1 MPRPI
6 GIVAVDAGSNAI
18 RAAVARVSSL
28 SEITEVATER
38 WPVRLGHNVFTKRRL
53 DNRTIARAV
62 RTFKHFRAMMRQHDV
77 QIYRAVATSAVRE
90 AENGEALVG
99 KILRES
105 GIRLE
110 AIDSAEEARLVRRAV
125 RAVLGP
131 LEPRLVVD
139 LGGGS
144 LEISLLR
151 EWHVEQS
158 FALPIGTVRLM
169 ESMKLTGMV
178 DEDQFERLRHR
189 ILSVIQSAWPNPANL
204 SRNIAVFC
212 GGNAELLARVA
223 PGPRY
228 RGVPSIHVRLLRD
241 QAWEILRRDVPARMR
256 KFHVRR
262 DRAEVMGIAAVVFL
276 CLAEHARL
284 DTILVPAVGV
294 REGILCDLAA
304 QHFGAPGLDERRA
317 HLLLDLS
324 RNIAAK
330 FHCDLRHAEYV
341 RAVAGLLFDQ
351 LASKYEL
358 PPELRLPLEMAA
370 VLHNCGRAIHE
381 KAHHKHGEY
390 LVQNAEL
397 PGLPAETQAILACL
411 VRYHGKSE
419 PETHHKL
426 YASLPPRDRRRIR
439 ELSGILRIA
448 AAMGAGGTL
457 NVRALRIRVSRKQ
470 LRLRLFLAG
479 GASLELGM
487 LRRKARPFEKEFGVA
502 VVFTRTRAKL
512 GASKMRTPKLHRVE
526 FGPMQKK
533 SVAAR
538 SGQVWG
544 LTA

>member
-1 MPRPI
+1 
-6 GIVAVDAGSNAI
+6 
-18 RAAVARVSSL
+18 
-28 SEITEVATER
+28 
-38 WPVRLGHNVFTKRRL
+38 
-53 DNRTIARAV
+53 
-62 RTFKHFRAMMRQHDV
+62 MMRQHDI
-77 QIYRAVATSAVRE
+77 QFYRAVATSAVRE
-90 AENGEALVG
+90 AENGEALVR
-99 KILRES
+99 KIFRET

-144 LEISLLR
+144 LEISLLH
-151 EWHVEQS
+151 EWRVEQS

-189 ILSVIQSAWPNPANL
+189 VLSVIQSAWPNPPNL
-204 SRNIAVFC
+204 SRCLAVFC

-256 KFHVRR
+256 KFQVRR
-262 DRAEVMGIAAVVFL
+262 DRAEVLGIAAVVFL

-284 DTILVPAVGV
+284 ETILVPSVGV

-317 HLLLDLS
+317 RVLLDLS

-330 FHCDLRHAEYV
+330 FHCDVRHADYV
-341 RAVAGLLFDQ
+341 RSVAAVLFDQ
-351 LASKYEL
+351 LAARYKL
-358 PPELRLPLEMAA
+358 APELRLALEMAA
-370 VLHNCGRAIHE
+370 ELHNCGRAIHE

-419 PETHHKL
+419 PEAHHKL
-426 YASLPPRDRRRIR
+426 YASLPPRDRRRVR

-448 AAMGAGGTL
+448 AAMGAGGNL

-470 LRLRLFLAG
+470 LRLRLFLAP
-479 GASLELGM
+479 GANLDLAV
-487 LRRKARPFEKEFGVA
+487 LRRKARPFEKEFGVR

-512 GASKMRTPKLHRVE
+512 GAPQLRMSKVHRVE
-526 FGPMQKK
+526 LSSSQKK
-533 SVAAR
+533 SPGNPTR
-538 SGQVWG
+538 PVWG

>member
-1 MPRPI
+1 LPRPI

-53 DNRTIARAV
+53 DNRTIARAI

-90 AENGEALVG
+90 AENGDVLVG

-204 SRNIAVFC
+204 SRSIAVFC

-241 QAWEILRRDVPARMR
+241 QAWEILRRDLPARMR

-317 HLLLDLS
+317 RGLLDLS

-330 FHCDLRHAEYV
+330 FQCDLRHAEYV
-341 RAVAGLLFDQ
+341 RAVAALLFDQ
-351 LASKYEL
+351 LAPRYEL

-370 VLHNCGRAIHE
+370 ILHNCGRAIHE

-419 PETHHKL
+419 PEAHHKL

-470 LRLRLFLAG
+470 LRLRLFLTT

-487 LRRKARPFEKEFGVA
+487 LRRKARPFEKEFGVV
-502 VVFTRTRAKL
+502 VVFTRTRVKL
-512 GASKMRTPKLHRVE
+512 GASKLRTPKLHRVE
-526 FGPMQKK
+526 FAPTQKK
-533 SVAAR
+533 SQAAR
-538 SGQVWG
+538 SGQAWG

>member
-1 MPRPI
+1 LPRPI

-53 DNRTIARAV
+53 DNATMARAV
-62 RTFKHFRAMMRQHDV
+62 RTFKHFRAMMRLHDI
-77 QIYRAVATSAVRE
+77 QIYRAVATSAIRE
-90 AENGEALVG
+90 AENGDALVA

-189 ILSVIQSAWPNPANL
+189 ILSVIQSAWPNPPNL

-317 HLLLDLS
+317 RVLLDLS

-341 RAVAGLLFDQ
+341 RAVAALLFDH
-351 LASKYEL
+351 LAPRYEL

-419 PETHHKL
+419 PEAHHKL

-448 AAMGAGGTL
+448 ASMGAGGTL
-457 NVRALRIRVSRKQ
+457 NVRALRIRASRKQ
-470 LRLRLFLAG
+470 LRLRLFLAA

-487 LRRKARPFEKEFGVA
+487 LRRKARPFEKEFGVG

-512 GASKMRTPKLHRVE
+512 GASKLRTPKLHRVE
-526 FGPMQKK
+526 FGLAQKK
-533 SVAAR
+533 SPAAR
-538 SGQVWG
+538 SGQAFG

>member
-90 AENGEALVG
+90 AENGEALVA
-99 KILRES
+99 KILRET

-317 HLLLDLS
+317 RVLLDLS
-324 RNIAAK
+324 RNIAAR

-341 RAVAGLLFDQ
+341 RAVAALLFDH
-351 LASKYEL
+351 LAPRYEL

-419 PETHHKL
+419 PEAHHKL

-470 LRLRLFLAG
+470 LRLRLFLAS

-487 LRRKARPFEKEFGVA
+487 LRRKARPFEKEFGVG
-502 VVFTRTRAKL
+502 VLFTRTRAKL
-512 GASKMRTPKLHRVE
+512 GTSKLRTPKLHRVE
-526 FGPMQKK
+526 FGPAQKK
-533 SVAAR
+533 SPAAR
-538 SGQVWG
+538 SGQAWG

>member
-1 MPRPI
+1 LPKPI

-28 SEITEVATER
+28 SEITEIATER

-53 DNRTIARAV
+53 DNRTIKRAV
-62 RTFKHFRAMMRQHDV
+62 RTFKHFRSMMRQHDV

-90 AENGEALVG
+90 AENGETLVRR
-99 KILRES
+99 ILRET

-110 AIDSAEEARLVRRAV
+110 AINSAEEARLVRRAV

-144 LEISLLR
+144 LEISLLH

-169 ESMKLTGMV
+169 ESMKLTGVV
-178 DEDQFERLRHR
+178 DEDQYERLRHR
-189 ILSVIQSAWPNPANL
+189 VLSVIQSAWPNPPNL
-204 SRNIAVFC
+204 SRNLAVFC

-241 QAWEILRRDVPARMR
+241 QTWEILRRDVPARMR

-262 DRAEVMGIAAVVFL
+262 DRAEVLGIAAVVFL

-284 DTILVPAVGV
+284 DTILVPLVGV

-304 QHFGAPGLDERRA
+304 QYFGAPGLDERRA
-317 HLLLDLS
+317 RVLLDLS

-330 FHCDLRHAEYV
+330 FHCDVRHAEYV
-341 RAVAGLLFDQ
+341 RSVAAVLFDQ
-351 LASKYEL
+351 LALRYKL
-358 PPELRLPLEMAA
+358 PPELRLPMEMAA
-370 VLHNCGRAIHE
+370 ILHNCGRAIHE

-419 PETHHKL
+419 PEAHHKL
-426 YASLPPRDRRRIR
+426 YASLPPRDRRRVR

-470 LRLRLFLAG
+470 LRLRLFLAP
-479 GASLELGM
+479 GANLDLGV
-487 LRRKARPFEKEFGVA
+487 LRRKARAFEHEFGVRVA
-502 VVFTRTRAKL
+502 FTRTRAKL
-512 GASKMRTPKLHRVE
+512 GASKVHRVE
-526 FGPMQKK
+526 LGSLQKK
-533 SVAAR
+533 PPIPANGHAWS
-538 SGQVWG
+538 

>member
-90 AENGEALVG
+90 AENGDALVG

-169 ESMKLTGMV
+169 EGMKLTGMV

-189 ILSVIQSAWPNPANL
+189 ILSVIQSAWPNPPNL

-317 HLLLDLS
+317 RVLLDLS

-341 RAVAGLLFDQ
+341 RAVVALLFDQ
-351 LASKYEL
+351 LATRYEL

-370 VLHNCGRAIHE
+370 ILHNCGRAIHE

-419 PETHHKL
+419 PEAHHKL

-470 LRLRLFLAG
+470 LRLRLFLAP
-479 GASLELGM
+479 GANLELGM
-487 LRRKARPFEKEFGVA
+487 LRRKARPFEKEFGVGVA
-502 VVFTRTRAKL
+502 FTRTRAKL
-512 GASKMRTPKLHRVE
+512 GASKLRTRKLHRVDP
-526 FGPMQKK
+526 GPAQKK
-533 SVAAR
+533 SPAVR
-538 SGQVWG
+538 SGQAWG

>member
-1 MPRPI
+1 LPRPI

-53 DNRTIARAV
+53 DSRTIARAV
-62 RTFKHFRAMMRQHDV
+62 RTFRHFRTMMRQHNI

-90 AENGEALVG
+90 ADNGEALVR
-99 KILRES
+99 KIFRET

-189 ILSVIQSAWPNPANL
+189 VLSVIQSAWPNPPNL
-204 SRNIAVFC
+204 SRTLAVFC

-223 PGPRY
+223 PGPRF

-256 KFHVRR
+256 KFRVRR

-284 DTILVPAVGV
+284 DTILVPSVGV

-317 HLLLDLS
+317 RVLLDLS

-330 FHCDLRHAEYV
+330 FHCNMRHGEYV
-341 RAVAGLLFDQ
+341 RAIVAILFDQ
-351 LASKYEL
+351 LASKYGL
-358 PPELRLPLEMAA
+358 QPELRLPLEMAA
-370 VLHNCGRAIHE
+370 VLHNSGRAIHE

-390 LVQNAEL
+390 LVQNAEF

-419 PETHHKL
+419 PEAHHKL

-470 LRLRLFLAG
+470 LRLRLFMAP
-479 GASLELGM
+479 GASLDLGM
-487 LRRKARPFEKEFGVA
+487 LRRKARPFEKEFGVR

-512 GASKMRTPKLHRVE
+512 GASKVQRVE
-526 FGPMQKK
+526 LGASQKK
-533 SVAAR
+533 SPIAQ
-538 SGQVWG
+538 SGQAWG

>member
-1 MPRPI
+1 LPRPI

-90 AENGEALVG
+90 AENGDALVG

-189 ILSVIQSAWPNPANL
+189 ILSVIQSAWPNPPNL
-204 SRNIAVFC
+204 SRNLAVFC

-317 HLLLDLS
+317 RVLLDLS

-341 RAVAGLLFDQ
+341 RAVVALLFDQ
-351 LASKYEL
+351 LATRYEL

-370 VLHNCGRAIHE
+370 ILHNCGRAIHE

-419 PETHHKL
+419 PEAHHKL

-457 NVRALRIRVSRKQ
+457 NVRALRIGVSRKQ
-470 LRLRLFLAG
+470 LRLRMFLAP
-479 GASLELGM
+479 GANLELGM
-487 LRRKARPFEKEFGVA
+487 LRRKARPFEKEFGVGVA
-502 VVFTRTRAKL
+502 FTRTRAKL
-512 GASKMRTPKLHRVE
+512 GASRLQTRKLHRVDP
-526 FGPMQKK
+526 GLAQKK
-533 SVAAR
+533 SPAVR
-538 SGQVWG
+538 SGQAWR

>member
-1 MPRPI
+1 M
-6 GIVAVDAGSNAI
+6 
-18 RAAVARVSSL
+18 
-28 SEITEVATER
+28 
-38 WPVRLGHNVFTKRRL
+38 RR
-53 DNRTIARAV
+53 
-62 RTFKHFRAMMRQHDV
+62 HDV

-90 AENGEALVG
+90 AEDGEALVG

-105 GIRLE
+105 GIHLE

-125 RAVLGP
+125 RAVLGS

-189 ILSVIQSAWPNPANL
+189 VLSVIQSAWPSHSNL

-317 HLLLDLS
+317 RVLLDLS

-341 RAVAGLLFDQ
+341 RGVAALLFDE
-351 LASKYEL
+351 LAPRYEL
-358 PPELRLPLEMAA
+358 PPEMRLPLEMAA
-370 VLHNCGRAIHE
+370 VLHNCGRAIHV

-419 PETHHKL
+419 PEAHHKL

-457 NVRALRIRVSRKQ
+457 NVKALRIRVSRKQ
-470 LRLRLFLAG
+470 LRLRLFLAA

-487 LRRKARPFEKEFGVA
+487 LRRKARPFEKEFGVR

-512 GASKMRTPKLHRVE
+512 GASKLRTPKLHRVE
-526 FGPMQKK
+526 LGVPQKK
-533 SVAAR
+533 SSAER
-538 SGQVWG
+538 SGQSWG

>member
-1 MPRPI
+1 LPRPI

-53 DNRTIARAV
+53 DNRTVARAV

-90 AENGEALVG
+90 AENGEALVE

-178 DEDQFERLRHR
+178 DEDQFDRLRHR
-189 ILSVIQSAWPNPANL
+189 VLSVIQSAWPNPPNL
-204 SRNIAVFC
+204 SRYLAVFC

-304 QHFGAPGLDERRA
+304 QHFGAPGLDDRRA
-317 HLLLDLS
+317 RVLLDLS

-330 FHCDLRHAEYV
+330 FHCDSRHAEYV
-341 RAVAGLLFDQ
+341 RGVAALLFDQ
-351 LASKYEL
+351 LAPRYEL
-358 PPELRLPLEMAA
+358 PQELRLPLEMAA

-419 PETHHKL
+419 PEAHHKL

-470 LRLRLFLAG
+470 LRLRLFLAP
-479 GASLELGM
+479 GAGLELGM
-487 LRRKARPFEKEFGVA
+487 LRRKARPFEKEFGVG

-512 GASKMRTPKLHRVE
+512 GASKLRTPKLHRVE
-526 FGPMQKK
+526 LGPTQKK
-533 SVAAR
+533 SSSAR
-538 SGQVWG
+538 SGQAWG

>member
-1 MPRPI
+1 MPKPI

-53 DNRTIARAV
+53 DNRTIKRAV
-62 RTFKHFRAMMRQHDV
+62 RTFKHFRSMMRQHDV
-77 QIYRAVATSAVRE
+77 QVYRAVATSAVRE
-90 AENGEALVG
+90 AENGEALVRR
-99 KILRES
+99 ILRET
-105 GIRLE
+105 GIQLE
-110 AIDSAEEARLVRRAV
+110 AINSAEEARLVRRAV

-144 LEISLLR
+144 LEISILR

-189 ILSVIQSAWPNPANL
+189 VLSVIQSTWPNPPNL
-204 SRNIAVFC
+204 SRYLAVFC

-256 KFHVRR
+256 KFRVRR

-276 CLAEHARL
+276 CLAEYARL
-284 DTILVPAVGV
+284 DTILVPSVGV

-317 HLLLDLS
+317 RALLDAA
-324 RNIAAK
+324 RNIAAR

-341 RAVAGLLFDQ
+341 RSVAAVLFDQ
-351 LASKYEL
+351 LAPRYEL
-358 PPELRLPLEMAA
+358 APELRLPLEMAA
-370 VLHNCGRAIHE
+370 ILHNCGRAIHE
-381 KAHHKHGEY
+381 RAHHKHGEY

-419 PETHHKL
+419 PEAHHRL
-426 YASLPPRDRRRIR
+426 YASLPPRDRRRVR

-470 LRLRLFLAG
+470 LRLRLFLAP
-479 GASLELGM
+479 GANLDLGV
-487 LRRKARPFEKEFGVA
+487 LRRKARPFENEFGVR
-502 VVFTRTRAKL
+502 VVLTRTRAKL
-512 GASKMRTPKLHRVE
+512 GASRMGTSKVHRVE
-526 FGPMQKK
+526 LSSSPKQ
-533 SVAAR
+533 SAASATR
-538 SGQVWG
+538 PVWG

>member
-1 MPRPI
+1 LPRPI

-90 AENGEALVG
+90 AENGNALVA

-304 QHFGAPGLDERRA
+304 QHFGAPGLDDRRA
-317 HLLLDLS
+317 RVLLDLS
-324 RNIAAK
+324 RNIAEK

-341 RAVAGLLFDQ
+341 RAIAALLFDQ
-351 LASKYEL
+351 LAAKHEL

-419 PETHHKL
+419 PEAHHKL

-448 AAMGAGGTL
+448 ASMGAGGTL

-470 LRLRLFLAG
+470 LRLRLFLAA

-487 LRRKARPFEKEFGVA
+487 LRRKARPFEKEFGVG
-502 VVFTRTRAKL
+502 VVFTRTRAKV
-512 GASKMRTPKLHRVE
+512 GASKLRTPKLHRVE
-526 FGPMQKK
+526 LGPAQKK
-533 SVAAR
+533 SPAAR
-538 SGQVWG
+538 SGQAWG

>member
-1 MPRPI
+1 LPKPI

-53 DNRTIARAV
+53 DHRTIARAV
-62 RTFKHFRAMMRQHDV
+62 RTFRHFRSMMRRHDI

-90 AENGEALVG
+90 AENGEALVRR
-99 KILRES
+99 ILRQT

-144 LEISLLR
+144 LEISMLR

-189 ILSVIQSAWPNPANL
+189 VLSVIQSAWPNPPNL
-204 SRNIAVFC
+204 SHYLAVFC

-223 PGPRY
+223 PGPRF
-228 RGVPSIHVRLLRD
+228 RGIPSIHLRLLRD

-256 KFHVRR
+256 KFRVRR

-284 DTILVPAVGV
+284 DTILVPSVGV

-317 HLLLDLS
+317 RALLDLA

-330 FHCDLRHAEYV
+330 FHCDMRHAEYV
-341 RAVAGLLFDQ
+341 RAVAAILFDQ
-351 LASKYEL
+351 LAVKYGL

-370 VLHNCGRAIHE
+370 VMHNCGRAIHE

-397 PGLPAETQAILACL
+397 PGLPAETQAVLACL

-419 PETHHKL
+419 PEAHHKL
-426 YASLPPRDRRRIR
+426 YASQPPRDRRRIR

-448 AAMGAGGTL
+448 ASMGAGGTPG
-457 NVRALRIRVSRKQ
+457 VRALRIRVSRKQ
-470 LRLRLFLAG
+470 LRLRLFLAT
-479 GASLELGM
+479 GANLDLGM
-487 LRRKARPFEKEFGVA
+487 LRRKARPFEKEFGVRVA
-502 VVFTRTRAKL
+502 FTRTRSKL
-512 GASKMRTPKLHRVE
+512 GASKVHRVE
-526 FGPMQKK
+526 LGASQKK
-533 SVAAR
+533 SPVA
-538 SGQVWG
+538 STGHVWE

>member
-1 MPRPI
+1 LPRPI

-53 DNRTIARAV
+53 DNRTISRAV
-62 RTFKHFRAMMRQHDV
+62 RTFRHFRSMMRQHDI

-90 AENGEALVG
+90 AENGEALVR
-99 KILRES
+99 KIFRET

-110 AIDSAEEARLVRRAV
+110 AISSAEEARLVRRAV

-144 LEISLLR
+144 LEVSLLR

-169 ESMKLTGMV
+169 ESMKLNGIV

-189 ILSVIQSAWPNPANL
+189 VFSVIQSAWPNPANL
-204 SRNIAVFC
+204 SRFPAVFC

-223 PGPRY
+223 PGPRF
-228 RGVPSIHVRLLRD
+228 RGVPSIHLRLLRD

-256 KFHVRR
+256 KFRVRR

-294 REGILCDLAA
+294 REGVLCDLAA

-317 HLLLDLS
+317 RALLDLS
-324 RNIAAK
+324 RSIAGK
-330 FHCDLRHAEYV
+330 FHCDMRHGEYV
-341 RAVAGLLFDQ
+341 RAIAALLFDQ
-351 LASKYEL
+351 LAAKYEF

-419 PETHHKL
+419 PEPHHKL
-426 YASLPPRDRRRIR
+426 YASRPPRDRRHIR

-448 AAMGAGGTL
+448 AAMGAGGTRG
-457 NVRALRIRVSRKQ
+457 VRALRIRVSRKQ
-470 LRLRLFLAG
+470 LRLRLFLAP
-479 GASLELGM
+479 GASLDLGT
-487 LRRKARPFEKEFGVA
+487 LRRKARPFEKEFGARVI
-502 VVFTRTRAKL
+502 FTRTRAKL
-512 GASKMRTPKLHRVE
+512 GAAKLGTSRIHRVE
-526 FGPMQKK
+526 LGESQKK
-533 SVAAR
+533 SALAA
-538 SGQVWG
+538 SSNIWS